1 LTFEPKIEDF
11 SQNNLT
17 KSPKTDF
24 KKPQNVRRFLVNFV
38 CFSIDSI
45 EKRKKLLFLLAFCL
59 IFLHLLLEIYKMI
72 VANILSKRGVVQQGL
87 LSMCRELG
95 LRPVYWDS
103 IKNIPEDK
111 TAVTPTLWLI
121 EDSFSRLSLQ
131 VKALQPMALLI
142 LYQRHQKNASK
153 QEHYYGTIQEGFDC
167 KAQLEAI
174 LKELI
179 SVSYNDRYLY
189 QSLAHNLHKRHK
201 VILFLLSAGIEK
213 RDICSVCAITFKTYD
228 NYFFEI
234 KQILKMDTH
243 ELIPAVYRSGLF
255 NELLNNEDYSS
266 KLFLCPDNSLFS
278 LNPDL
283 LEAS

>member
-1 LTFEPKIEDF
+1 
-11 SQNNLT
+11 
-17 KSPKTDF
+17 
-24 KKPQNVRRFLVNFV
+24 
-38 CFSIDSI
+38 
-45 EKRKKLLFLLAFCL
+45 
-59 IFLHLLLEIYKMI
+59 MI

-87 LSMCRELG
+87 ISLCDELR

-103 IKNIPEDK
+103 IENIPEDK

-121 EDSFSRLSLQ
+121 DDSFSRFSLQ
-131 VKALQPMALLI
+131 IKELQPMALLV
-142 LYQRHQKNASK
+142 LYQRQEKKASK
-153 QEHYYGTIQEGFDC
+153 KKLYYGTIQEGFDC

-189 QSLAHNLHKRHK
+189 QFLAHNLYKRHK
-201 VILFLLSAGIEK
+201 IILFLLSAGIEK
-213 RDICSVCAITFKTYD
+213 RDICSACGISLKTYD
-228 NYFFEI
+228 NYLFEI
-234 KQILKMDTH
+234 KQILKLNAH

-255 NELLNNEDYSS
+255 YELLNNEDYSS
-266 KLFLCPDNSLFS
+266 KLFLCPDNALFS

>member
-1 LTFEPKIEDF
+1 
-11 SQNNLT
+11 
-17 KSPKTDF
+17 
-24 KKPQNVRRFLVNFV
+24 
-38 CFSIDSI
+38 
-45 EKRKKLLFLLAFCL
+45 
-59 IFLHLLLEIYKMI
+59 MI
-72 VANILSKRGVVQQGL
+72 VTNILSKRGVVQQGL

-95 LRPVYWDS
+95 LRPVYWNS
-103 IKNIPEDK
+103 IENIPEDK

-121 EDSFSRLSLQ
+121 DDSFSRFSLQ
-131 VKALQPMALLI
+131 IKELQPMALLI

-153 QEHYYGTIQEGFDC
+153 KKHYYGTIQEGFDC

-201 VILFLLSAGIEK
+201 VILFLLSAGIQK
-213 RDICSVCAITFKTYD
+213 RDICSVCGISLGTYD
-228 NYFFEI
+228 NYFCEI
-234 KQILKMDTH
+234 KQILKMNTH

-278 LNPDL
+278 LDPNL